1 MKIKNRKEN
10 VSNGLIFDLQHNIA
24 KLKQDDID
32 NILTLF
38 DNLEQLDRGV
48 QGYLDSMSAYLSTT
62 VSKLIVG
69 LQGSTKI
76 DVVNYLSNLMVI
88 NVSIVKRTIQT
99 YEQIIAPILK
109 RHGDVDSSGLIN
121 GVLMNLLNFVNKLK
135 TFVWNIV
142 DIFWD

>member
-1 MKIKNRKEN
+1 MKIKIERN

-76 DVVNYLSNLMVI
+76 DVVNYL
-88 NVSIVKRTIQT
+88 
-99 YEQIIAPILK
+99 PI
-109 RHGDVDSSGLIN
+109 
-121 GVLMNLLNFVNKLK
+121 
-135 TFVWNIV
+135 
-142 DIFWD
+142 

>member
-1 MKIKNRKEN
+1 M
-10 VSNGLIFDLQHNIA
+10 
-24 KLKQDDID
+24 
-32 NILTLF
+32 TLF

-121 GVLMNLLNFVNKLK
+121 WCIDEFTKLCK
-135 TFVWNIV
+135 QIKNICMEHC
-142 DIFWD
+142 